1 MSPRSN
7 PRRVRRGLSFL
18 EFIGCLSA
26 LAGGAV
32 LGSIYLGVDVRET
45 TIALLQRTQVVAP
58 PVEPAPTAAAP
69 TAPAPTAAGAT
80 PLAMATAPV
89 ANPTDASA
97 QPVAALAAITL
108 TADERKTLTRAYWEA
123 LNECVK
129 VEAEHRQTRQPAVGG
144 AELHE
149 YLSRR
154 SEGHRTAADTIDQLN
169 LRGVDAHVAAY
180 AESIQAWH
188 EEGASLFAEAQDL
201 LTDAPTAQLSGP
213 FAQGWQSAA
222 TQHQMEERLLEEK
235 HRAVQSYL
243 DHAAR

>member
-1 MSPRSN
+1 MSICRNPRSS
-7 PRRVRRGLSFL
+7 RLGLSFL

-58 PVEPAPTAAAP
+58 PAAPTPTAAAP
-69 TAPAPTAAGAT
+69 TAPEPAAAGAT
-80 PLAMATAPV
+80 PLPMATAPV

-97 QPVAALAAITL
+97 QPLAALAAITL
-108 TADERKTLTRAYWEA
+108 TPDERKVLTRAYWDA
-123 LNECVK
+123 LIECVK
-129 VEAEHRQTRQPAVGG
+129 VEAEHRQTREPAVGG

-154 SEGHRTAADTIDQLN
+154 SEGHRTAAESIDQLS
-169 LRGVDAHVAAY
+169 LRGVDAHIAAY

-188 EEGASLFAEAQDL
+188 EEGASLFSEAQDL